1 LCLFLGLQS
10 ASFSH
15 LDTLPSA
22 KLTRNGK
29 PFTLIYII
37 EHDLNMTWLEK
48 QTFIEKDLKAMTGD
62 VTKELLDDL
71 MPQIR
76 LAALENSGIAA
87 VDIRLT
93 FDLSEKAKLQS
104 EGSVYFPAKK
114 ATVTSELK

>member
-87 VDIRLT
+87 VDIRNLNYRVKARFT
-93 FDLSEKAKLQS
+93 FQQKKQQLRQNLSE
-104 EGSVYFPAKK
+104 
-114 ATVTSELK
+114 